1 MMICPSHT
9 YTLYVQHSILL
20 NLYKAHHSVKDLVS
34 IIIIR
39 DKEEDVLRYYADISE
54 LIAAVIVM

>member
-1 MMICPSHT
+1 VNSKTAVNDHMKSFLSCP
-9 YTLYVQHSILL
+9 QHSILL

-39 DKEEDVLRYYADISE
+39 DKEEEVGR
-54 LIAAVIVM
+54 